1 MLKFTKK
8 QNFKNGLIEEL
19 PDIIYK
25 ANIQGMIWELKREV
39 WSFIPM
45 IVQKIRYN
53 LVCGNI
59 IKETNIIEGSWP
71 VTRRGFELMIEQ
83 IIADIKPT
91 EDREIKLLEHTLNIF
106 GFENKDY
113 KSPLDLWRDNPEKMP
128 KNLEYTFQEI
138 SEWEELS
145 KKEKEEFI
153 IKKINN

>member
-1 MLKFTKK
+1 MLKFKK
-8 QNFKNGLIEEL
+8 GSVEDI
-19 PDIIYK
+19 PDIVYK

-83 IIADIKPT
+83 IITNIEPT

-106 GFENKDY
+106 GFEKKD
-113 KSPLDLWRDNPEKMP
+113 N
-128 KNLEYTFQEI
+128 
-138 SEWEELS
+138 EE
-145 KKEKEEFI
+145 
-153 IKKINN
+153 